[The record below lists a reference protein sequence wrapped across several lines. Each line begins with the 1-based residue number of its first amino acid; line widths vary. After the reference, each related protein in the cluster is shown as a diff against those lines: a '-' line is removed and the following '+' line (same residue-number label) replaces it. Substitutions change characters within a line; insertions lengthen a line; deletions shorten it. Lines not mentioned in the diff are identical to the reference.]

1 MSSTTYTS
9 LCFHGGFGISDR
21 RSRRGFSHR
30 RKPAHPVIKSS
41 FRHGHRKDYFVKARI
56 WDQRNDEEK
65 LARRKPL
72 GIPDRIVTEVEQA
85 LSHTFKHKQLIRT
98 ALVHNSVS
106 QERLVYVVNGKDP
119 VKIDNERLEFLGDA
133 VLYIVLAETLY
144 RHKPILSEGDMTSI
158 RGRLLTREACAAY
171 VKNLGLDKY
180 VVFGRFVRR
189 HELRKSTTVQ
199 GDFFEALL
207 GALYLDGGFAAAK
220 KFLNEKVLPT
230 VPDFLTVTEEAEDSA
245 RRNYR
250 NILQSYLQKR
260 FRGLPSVAEE
270 KVEGPDHE
278 KRFTY
283 SVYFKDKILGTGEGV
298 TKKQAVNVACLHAL
312 QNLGVNPEVDEE
324 TEEEEEEEDVVVGDS
339 SSLTE
344 DGLLPLWPKFDF
356 KNTMLNYA
364 RDLYGSEPKLVPL
377 ERAEDFT
384 AEDTEDRFIY
394 AVSMDGSLMAAGSG
408 RTKKEAE
415 QRAARRFIP
424 LPTVLSL
431 VKKAENCCTPESV
444 QAMLRDL
451 TKVAEENLAHQ
462 RERMRFE
469 REPES
474 EQAHT
479 REEVAVQ
486 LEPIDVENAPEADAE
501 GAQDEVSPMTE
512 ADLAEHVEAESRHEH
527 FRDPPPRRRGVL
539 AESLDV
545 LYDYGVVYAPCLD
558 LVQESPVNIVQLIRT
573 AERVG
578 RMSGRTALVLS
589 YHYISVLKVFG
600 CSKIHAKL
608 KQELFSEVVSR
619 RTILCNL
626 DAIGTVEVTTLPTG
640 PPAFSIRAKATSPV
654 LDADQVG
661 FFLVKVYPDEA
672 SMRSNVD
679 AAEILVPVNHQVHCK
694 QLSPDTHEYEVFFE
708 GTEVLWPFL
717 LSGSVKK
724 EYADVKETSSGYV
737 EEGSPIHGLDGHVP
751 VPEGENSAAENGEDS
766 EQTPVFSDEQLNVLH
781 SLLVAAVECGISRIG
796 LRLLGAM
803 GITQESS
810 MEESRELLMNSV
822 HAWESWTDGETPEP
836 EQVEKVRELSHK
848 LARASSNTL
857 AVISSRLGEAEL
869 AEGLPDA
876 IGDVIE
882 RIQEENLIIQTRKL
896 KFEPHC

>member
-1 MSSTTYTS
+1 M
-9 LCFHGGFGISDR
+9 
-21 RSRRGFSHR
+21 
-30 RKPAHPVIKSS
+30 HPVVKSS
-41 FRHGHRKDYFVKARI
+41 FRHGHRRDYVVKARI

-65 LARRKPL
+65 LARRRPL

-106 QERLVYVVNGKDP
+106 QERLVYIVNGKDP

-144 RHKPILSEGDMTSI
+144 RHKPVLSEGDMTSI

-207 GALYLDGGFAAAK
+207 GALYLDGGFKAAK
-220 KFLNEKVLPT
+220 KFLNDKVLPT

-250 NILQSYLQKR
+250 NVLQSYLQKR

-283 SVYFKDKILGTGEGV
+283 SVHFRDKILGTGEGV

-324 TEEEEEEEDVVVGDS
+324 TEEDEEEEEVVVVGDS

-356 KNTMLNYA
+356 KNTMLNYS
-364 RDLYGSEPKLVPL
+364 RDLYGFEPELIPL

-431 VKKAENCCTPESV
+431 VKKAENCGTRESV
-444 QAMLRDL
+444 QAMLKDL
-451 TKVAEENLAHQ
+451 TTVAEENLAHQ
-462 RERMRFE
+462 RERMRFMHE
-469 REPES
+469 RES
-474 EQAHT
+474 EQADIS
-479 REEVAVQ
+479 EEVALQ
-486 LEPIDVENAPEADAE
+486 LEPIDVVNGPEADAE
-501 GAQDEVSPMTE
+501 GARDQLSPMTE
-512 ADLAEHVEAESRHEH
+512 GDFAEHVGAESRHEH
-527 FRDPPPRRRGVL
+527 FREPPPRRRGVL

-545 LYDYGVVYAPCLD
+545 LYDYGVLYAPCLD
-558 LVQESPVNIVQLIRT
+558 LVQESPVDIVQLIRT
-573 AERVG
+573 TERVG

-589 YHYISVLKVFG
+589 YHYISVLNLFG
-600 CSKIHAKL
+600 RSKMHAKL
-608 KQELFSEVVSR
+608 KQEVFTEVVSR
-619 RTILCNL
+619 RTIFCNI

-640 PPAFSIRAKATSPV
+640 PPAFSIHAKATSPV

-661 FFLVKVYPDEA
+661 FFLAKVYPDEA
-672 SMRSNVD
+672 SIRSNVD
-679 AAEILVPVNHQVHCK
+679 AAEILVPVNHQVHCE
-694 QLSPDTHEYEVFFE
+694 LVSPDTHEYEVLFE

-724 EYADVKETSSGYV
+724 EYAVVKEKTSGYV

-751 VPEGENSAAENGEDS
+751 VPEGENSAAQHGEVTES
-766 EQTPVFSDEQLNVLH
+766 EQTSLFSDEQLNVLH
-781 SLLVAAVECGISRIG
+781 SLLVAAVECGICRIG
-796 LRLLGAM
+796 MRLLGAM
-803 GITQESS
+803 GIAEESS

-822 HAWESWTDGETPEP
+822 QAWELWTDRETPHP
-836 EQVEKVRELSHK
+836 EQLEKVRELSHK
-848 LARASSNTL
+848 LARASSRSL
-857 AVISSRLGEAEL
+857 ALISSRLGEAEL
-869 AEGLPDA
+869 TEGLPDA

-882 RIQEENLIIQTRKL
+882 RIQEENLIVQTRKFR
-896 KFEPHC
+896 FETHC